1 MLECMLKRMFRHA
14 SRLPMIAAILLAA
27 TATSA
32 VVAQTA
38 APQPTLKNVPAAW
51 VGYLLIAVLL
61 IMVLGVSLM
70 PSKRSHQD

>member
-1 MLECMLKRMFRHA
+1 MLKCMLKRKFLFA
-14 SRLPMIAAILLAA
+14 SRLPIIAAIFLAA
-27 TATSA
+27 FAALTAT
-32 VVAQTA
+32 AQTA
-38 APQPTLKNVPAAW
+38 APQPTLKNVPAPW